1 MKRDNT
7 DIRRIHILLN
17 SLVYNIKQGF
27 LQIFRNRGMS
37 LASIFSILAML
48 LILGMFFV
56 ITVNINL
63 FTEVVKQDY
72 DQIEV
77 FLLDDTDKAQAEQI
91 MTQIRTHEGV
101 TDVQYRSKAEAL
113 EILKERWGESG
124 YLLDSLGKN
133 PLPVSILIS
142 VESLDNAGEVAAYA
156 GTLDGIE
163 DVQYYQ
169 ETVEKLTKITNFL
182 QIGALI
188 IMAFLVVVSVVV
200 VSNTVKLTVFARAKE
215 IRIMKYVGATNWFIR
230 GPFLAEGIIIGM
242 LAALIST
249 GLIALIYKELI
260 AAIGAQV
267 LAIVSMPLI
276 STQYMTGNMLIIFL
290 ALGMSIGACG
300 SIVSMR
306 KFLDA

>member
-133 PLPVSILIS
+133 PLPASILIS

-188 IMAFLVVVSVVV
+188 IMAVLVVVSVVV

>member
-1 MKRDNT
+1 
-7 DIRRIHILLN
+7 
-17 SLVYNIKQGF
+17 
-27 LQIFRNRGMS
+27 MS

-113 EILKERWGESG
+113 EIWKERWGESG
-124 YLLDSLGKN
+124 DLLDSLGKN
-133 PLPVSILIS
+133 PLPASILIS

>member
-133 PLPVSILIS
+133 PLPASILIS
-142 VESLDNAGEVAAYA
+142 VESLDNAGEGAA
-156 GTLDGIE
+156 GRDRRRSVLSGDG
-163 DVQYYQ
+163 
-169 ETVEKLTKITNFL
+169 
-182 QIGALI
+182 
-188 IMAFLVVVSVVV
+188 
-200 VSNTVKLTVFARAKE
+200 
-215 IRIMKYVGATNWFIR
+215 
-230 GPFLAEGIIIGM
+230 
-242 LAALIST
+242 
-249 GLIALIYKELI
+249 
-260 AAIGAQV
+260 
-267 LAIVSMPLI
+267 
-276 STQYMTGNMLIIFL
+276 
-290 ALGMSIGACG
+290 
-300 SIVSMR
+300 
-306 KFLDA
+306 

>member
-77 FLLDDTDKAQAEQI
+77 FLLDDTDKAQAEQL

-101 TDVQYRSKAEAL
+101 TDVQYRSKTEAL

-133 PLPVSILIS
+133 PLPASILIS
-142 VESLDNAGEVAAYA
+142 VESLENAGEVAAYA

>member
-1 MKRDNT
+1 
-7 DIRRIHILLN
+7 
-17 SLVYNIKQGF
+17 
-27 LQIFRNRGMS
+27 MS

-133 PLPVSILIS
+133 PLPASILIS
-142 VESLDNAGEVAAYA
+142 VESLDNAGEVAAYT

>member
-1 MKRDNT
+1 
-7 DIRRIHILLN
+7 
-17 SLVYNIKQGF
+17 
-27 LQIFRNRGMS
+27 MS

-133 PLPVSILIS
+133 PLPASILIS

-200 VSNTVKLTVFARAKE
+200 VSNTVCKSQGNPDYE
-215 IRIMKYVGATNWFIR
+215 IRGSDKLVYPGTVPCRRNYYR
-230 GPFLAEGIIIGM
+230 
-242 LAALIST
+242 
-249 GLIALIYKELI
+249 
-260 AAIGAQV
+260 
-267 LAIVSMPLI
+267 
-276 STQYMTGNMLIIFL
+276 N
-290 ALGMSIGACG
+290 ACG
-300 SIVSMR
+300 TDFDGAYRADLQRADCGNRGAGSGNRFDAADFHTVYDREYADHIPCTGDEHRGMR
-306 KFLDA
+306 KHCIDA

>member
-1 MKRDNT
+1 M
-7 DIRRIHILLN
+7 LN
-17 SLVYNIKQGF
+17 SFVYNIKQGL

-56 ITVNINL
+56 ITVNINM

-77 FLLDDTDKAQAEQI
+77 FLLDDTDKTEAEALMAQI
-91 MTQIRTHEGV
+91 STHDGV
-101 TDVQYRSKAEAL
+101 TDVQYRSKSDAL
-113 EILKERWGESG
+113 KVLKERWGESG

-133 PLPVSILIS
+133 PLPASILIS
-142 VESLDNAGEVAAYA
+142 VESLDDAGGVAAYA

-242 LAALIST
+242 LAALLST

-260 AAIGAQV
+260 SAIGAQV

-276 STQYMTGNMLIIFL
+276 STRYMTENMLIIFL
-290 ALGMSIGACG
+290 ALGISIGACG
-300 SIVSMR
+300 SIISMR
-306 KFLDA
+306 

>member
-1 MKRDNT
+1 
-7 DIRRIHILLN
+7 
-17 SLVYNIKQGF
+17 
-27 LQIFRNRGMS
+27 MS

-133 PLPVSILIS
+133 PLPASILIS

-215 IRIMKYVGATNWFIR
+215 IRIMKD
-230 GPFLAEGIIIGM
+230 
-242 LAALIST
+242 
-249 GLIALIYKELI
+249 
-260 AAIGAQV
+260 V
-267 LAIVSMPLI
+267 LRHHCRRN
-276 STQYMTGNMLIIFL
+276 YYRN
-290 ALGMSIGACG
+290 ACG
-300 SIVSMR
+300 TDFDRAYRADLQRADCGNRGAGSGNRFDAADFHTVYDREYADHIPCTGDEHRGMR
-306 KFLDA
+306 KHCIDA